1 MSSWTYVSGQVT
13 VAPSGSGKHAKRFVL
28 EEVLDHLPRVYGSE
42 GDMTWHVVERHG
54 YDSSC
59 NHDEFGMKTNLSER
73 GWWDVQSEYIIVLE
87 GRLRDTVYEDTLR
100 SFAKWLGRLSKRVWV
115 HDVLVRVSGY
125 SRRRGSWNEYLFN
138 GADHWRTNYW
148 ATPQI
153 RFLSPD
159 QVVVAAKN
167 VRCDCQHDAIA
178 RTIHVVLSGDF
189 DEYDV
194 QNLL

>member
-1 MSSWTYVSGQVT
+1 MEWIFYTAIVTAIAVVVAIVTYHFCMYVREHNGLHSWRN
-13 VAPSGSGKHAKRFVL
+13 ARFEARL
-28 EEVLDHLPRVYGSE
+28 H
-42 GDMTWHVVERHG
+42 
-54 YDSSC
+54 
-59 NHDEFGMKTNLSER
+59 KT
-73 GWWDVQSEYIIVLE
+73 D
-87 GRLRDTVYEDTLR
+87 
-100 SFAKWLGRLSKRVWV
+100 
-115 HDVLVRVSGY
+115 
-125 SRRRGSWNEYLFN
+125 
-138 GADHWRTNYW
+138 
-148 ATPQI
+148 TPQI